1 MHKITHILA
10 IHDNP
15 KHLFP
20 EKHYLCVM
28 AADCPDQDLSQFF
41 PVCNDF
47 IHGARLRR
55 ECNVL
60 IHCLAGMS
68 RSVTI
73 CIAYIMSVSQL
84 NWRDALRVVRVGRKI
99 ANPNSGFQIQLQDF
113 ETSRLDEER
122 RRMKERFPSLAV
134 RESDQEYIYRALEH
148 FDKMIATRDLCH
160 FNCKRNEN
168 CPTGEWIT
176 NEFCRAVSCWTLLYF
191 KINSMLKVHEIMN
204 PI

>member
-1 MHKITHILA
+1 
-10 IHDNP
+10 
-15 KHLFP
+15 
-20 EKHYLCVM
+20 M

-73 CIAYIMSVSQL
+73 CIAYIMSVSDL
-84 NWRDALRVVRVGRKI
+84 NWREALRVVRVGRKI

-113 ETSRLDEER
+113 ESNRLVEER

-168 CPTGEWIT
+168 CPTGEWIA
-176 NEFCRAVSCWTLLYF
+176 NDFRSALLCPKLSNSKNKF
-191 KINSMLKVHEIMN
+191 NVESAWNHEPNLIFLLFSINLF
-204 PI
+204 

>member
-15 KHLFP
+15 KHLYP

-28 AADCPDQDLSQFF
+28 AADAPDQDLSQFF
-41 PVCNDF
+41 SVCNDF

-73 CIAYIMSVSQL
+73 CIAYIMSVSHL
-84 NWRDALRVVRVGRKI
+84 NWCEALRVVRVGRKI

-113 ETSRLDEER
+113 ENGRLDDER
-122 RRMKERFPSLAV
+122 RRMKERFPSLAI
-134 RESDQEYIYRALEH
+134 REHDQEYIYRALEH
-148 FDKMIATRDLCH
+148 FDKMIAARDLCQ

-168 CPTGEWIT
+168 CPTGMCIY
-176 NEFCRAVSCWTLLYF
+176 NEFVWHIFL
-191 KINSMLKVHEIMN
+191 
-204 PI
+204 